1 MGAGSGADS
10 DAGDDA
16 AGNEAGSA
24 ASSLLGAPPG
34 FTATPLTS
42 GQPAPHVVPPMSGMS
57 AALLLPPSSPYHG
70 IIEEL
75 TPRWAE
81 RKHVWVPD
89 SDLVDGNRIT
99 VLSWNILAEYMA
111 VKHARTAKL
120 TGDGEIGGISLVE
133 GGVTIEELFDEF
145 RAYKGKIPVCG
156 CVLLDP
162 SLTKVVLV
170 QNWAKTSW
178 GLPKGKLNQNE
189 RKSECAKREVGEETG
204 YDVLMD
210 LDENEALE
218 LVNQDQH
225 AAMFCVPDVDPSFD
239 FQPRV
244 RKEISNVK
252 FFPLDQLPAKQWG
265 VGQFVPKIK
274 RWVKQ
279 YKKKRKGL
287 PIVEDDT
294 PPASPSRPVPPPLSP
309 SQVERSLEASASCDR
324 IMKAFDDALAPHLEA
339 ARRELEEALVE
350 AEASYS
356 NGHSPETDL
365 EPTPPPRPGGGGW
378 AAPGASTTKR
388 KKKTKLEL
396 PRIPTED
403 MALFQRWVP
412 FWHDS
417 LTTKPTKEEF
427 YRLPGYGDLS
437 ARQAIGLDQYECKNV
452 NKNLRADTIAQLFQ
466 TYLVHRGRRHV
477 EQYEALLT
485 KTLYMNREKSMGMLK
500 KFERIAKRV
509 EAGALR
515 LPPKPAGAAAAA
527 RASRRRA
534 RRGAIASAS
543 ARPWPRTTSRSTSS
557 DESAAGAP
565 RSRRHARRRRPGR
578 FGGAFA
584 RLAR

>member
-1 MGAGSGADS
+1 MVRKYIGNGQWADVPGTAPTKTTTNL
-10 DAGDDA
+10 DLDA
-16 AGNEAGSA
+16 ALEEVATRFLVHLPDSELQSGDRLFFQIEQAHWFYEDFLADADG
-24 ASSLLGAPPG
+24 SSLPHLHLRKFASKL
-34 FTATPLTS
+34 FNSVELLKPLK
-42 GQPAPHVVPPMSGMS
+42 AH
-57 AALLLPPSSPYHG
+57 Y
-70 IIEEL
+70 
-75 TPRWAE
+75 
-81 RKHVWVPD
+81 
-89 SDLVDGNRIT
+89 
-99 VLSWNILAEYMA
+99 
-111 VKHARTAKL
+111 
-120 TGDGEIGGISLVE
+120 
-133 GGVTIEELFDEF
+133 EELFDEF

-189 RKSECAKREVGEETG
+189 KKSECAKREVGEETG

-225 AAMFCVPDVDPSFD
+225 AAMFCVPDVDPAFD

-287 PIVEDDT
+287 PIDDT

-309 SQVERSLEASASCDR
+309 SQVERSLEASASCDM
-324 IMKAFDDALAPHLEA
+324 IMKTFDDALAPHLEA

-388 KKKTKLEL
+388 KKKTKKKVAT
-396 PRIPTED
+396 PPPPPPSRQND
-403 MALFQRWVP
+403 
-412 FWHDS
+412 D
-417 LTTKPTKEEF
+417 EE
-427 YRLPGYGDLS
+427 GY
-437 ARQAIGLDQYECKNV
+437 A
-452 NKNLRADTIAQLFQ
+452 
-466 TYLVHRGRRHV
+466 
-477 EQYEALLT
+477 
-485 KTLYMNREKSMGMLK
+485 
-500 KFERIAKRV
+500 
-509 EAGALR
+509 
-515 LPPKPAGAAAAA
+515 
-527 RASRRRA
+527 
-534 RRGAIASAS
+534 
-543 ARPWPRTTSRSTSS
+543 
-557 DESAAGAP
+557 
-565 RSRRHARRRRPGR
+565 
-578 FGGAFA
+578 
-584 RLAR
+584 

>member
-1 MGAGSGADS
+1 MVRKYIGNGQWADVPGTAPTKTTTNL
-10 DAGDDA
+10 DLDA
-16 AGNEAGSA
+16 ALEEVATRFLVHLPDSELQSGDRLFFQIEQAHWFYEDFLADADG
-24 ASSLLGAPPG
+24 SSLPHLHLRKFASKL
-34 FTATPLTS
+34 FNSVELLKPLK
-42 GQPAPHVVPPMSGMS
+42 AH
-57 AALLLPPSSPYHG
+57 Y
-70 IIEEL
+70 
-75 TPRWAE
+75 
-81 RKHVWVPD
+81 
-89 SDLVDGNRIT
+89 
-99 VLSWNILAEYMA
+99 
-111 VKHARTAKL
+111 
-120 TGDGEIGGISLVE
+120 
-133 GGVTIEELFDEF
+133 EELFDEF

-189 RKSECAKREVGEETG
+189 KKSECAKREVGEETG

-225 AAMFCVPDVDPSFD
+225 AAMFCVPDVDVAFD

-324 IMKAFDDALAPHLEA
+324 ILKAFDDALAPHLEA

-350 AEASYS
+350 AEASHS

-388 KKKTKLEL
+388 KKKKKKAVT
-396 PRIPTED
+396 PPPPPPPSRQND
-403 MALFQRWVP
+403 
-412 FWHDS
+412 D
-417 LTTKPTKEEF
+417 EE
-427 YRLPGYGDLS
+427 GY
-437 ARQAIGLDQYECKNV
+437 A
-452 NKNLRADTIAQLFQ
+452 
-466 TYLVHRGRRHV
+466 
-477 EQYEALLT
+477 
-485 KTLYMNREKSMGMLK
+485 
-500 KFERIAKRV
+500 
-509 EAGALR
+509 
-515 LPPKPAGAAAAA
+515 
-527 RASRRRA
+527 
-534 RRGAIASAS
+534 
-543 ARPWPRTTSRSTSS
+543 
-557 DESAAGAP
+557 
-565 RSRRHARRRRPGR
+565 
-578 FGGAFA
+578 
-584 RLAR
+584 